1 MTLSPFWSE
10 YLDTQQRH
18 RLISRKARVT
28 ELRLA
33 VCRPRPFAQCGLP
46 VKYSQPMPRLAP
58 SRKAD
63 VTWCPKS
70 CCCSLCVDSLRNII
84 LDVLGLNLL
93 EILRPVMG
101 SNSTPHSISFILY
114 SLFRSLFFILV
125 HSLLQSLTT
134 QFNQYFVSLLDSLS
148 HFLHLLLCCN
158 PSPSGFHHLIYP

>member
-10 YLDTQQRH
+10 YLDTKQRH

-63 VTWCPKS
+63 VTWCPKN
-70 CCCSLCVDSLRNII
+70 CCCSLYVDSLRNII

-101 SNSTPHSISFILY
+101 SNSTPHSFS
-114 SLFRSLFFILV
+114 
-125 HSLLQSLTT
+125 HSLLLLQSWTT
-134 QFNQYFVSLLDSLS
+134 QFNQYFVSLLDSLF